1 MCERNKNRDS
11 PCRATNMSAMPNADQ
26 YDPLT
31 VLSHELRTPLTS
43 IRALASILLANPDLD
58 RDRRQRFLSAI
69 VQESERLAG
78 VVTNIIQTA
87 ERQEA
92 AGHAVAP
99 CLCQLSAATGMQ
111 SDDA

>member
-1 MCERNKNRDS
+1 MCERNKTHAS
-11 PCRATNMSAMPNADQ
+11 PFRATNMSTTSDADQ
-26 YDPLT
+26 HDALT

-58 RDRRQRFLSAI
+58 RDRRQRFLAAV

-87 ERQEA
+87 ERQESDGDA
-92 AGHAVAP
+92 APHCP
-99 CLCQLSAATGMQ
+99 CQLNPATDVRSGGG
-111 SDDA
+111 